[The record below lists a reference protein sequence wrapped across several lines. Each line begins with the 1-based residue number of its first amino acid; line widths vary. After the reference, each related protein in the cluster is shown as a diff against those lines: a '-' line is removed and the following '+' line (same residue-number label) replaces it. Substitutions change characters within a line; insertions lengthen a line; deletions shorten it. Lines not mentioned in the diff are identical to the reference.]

1 MPFFSSIFVVGFE
14 HFHEVAL
21 FCYFQGFRLRFLTFW
36 RHANRNRNFVFLGNF
51 CARSTC
57 LIVCAMRGAQLAKRR
72 AASKVIKLEMIFF
85 NIKSPK
91 DLIDNGIENDRRQS
105 MGKVKTK
112 TIDQSIGPPRNMVN
126 QGINT
131 IDQDP
136 ISKGQ

>member
-1 MPFFSSIFVVGFE
+1 MV
-14 HFHEVAL
+14 
-21 FCYFQGFRLRFLTFW
+21 
-36 RHANRNRNFVFLGNF
+36 
-51 CARSTC
+51 
-57 LIVCAMRGAQLAKRR
+57 
-72 AASKVIKLEMIFF
+72 FF

-105 MGKVKTK
+105 MGKVKLKPLTK
-112 TIDQSIGPPRNMVN
+112 TIGPPRNMVN